1 MRLARTLGVVAGAGC
16 AARASQAMRAAGALS
31 AASASQ
37 AVRAAGALSAA
48 SASQAVRALGAVSA
62 AGVSHVVRATG
73 VVGAVSVLLV
83 AAASPVAAQFGC
95 PASARPV
102 SIGPAY
108 LDEIDGGRALGVSGS
123 AGWCS
128 ADYDTRP
135 RLPRARYIGFNADG
149 AIPFARLAL
158 PQNVQASAW
167 AGWTVSLTERAP
179 DVGGDLDAV
188 PAAFRFD
195 YGVLGFGG
203 RVQYESRTD
212 FDEQALAG
220 GVEARWVNPRWR
232 FSPSLV
238 LAVNA
243 VRPLTSE
250 LRDTIGAEHELHGRV
265 ALQAYWLAPIGE
277 WLEFELDGRVF
288 HGFGM
293 DELVEAAGLDRGA
306 FLAGTLGFVLRQQIG
321 PVGLDRLYV
330 GYAHGQQPTDA
341 EQRKAWT
348 LGLRVAGR

>member
-1 MRLARTLGVVAGAGC
+1 MRFARALGR
-16 AARASQAMRAAGALS
+16 AARAAGGTGVSHEAWAMGGASAAGVSHVAR
-31 AASASQ
+31 
-37 AVRAAGALSAA
+37 AV
-48 SASQAVRALGAVSA
+48 GAVSA
-62 AGVSHVVRATG
+62 AGV
-73 VVGAVSVLLV
+73 LFV
-83 AAASPVAAQFGC
+83 AAAAPVAAQFGC
-95 PASARPV
+95 PASVRPV

-149 AIPFARLAL
+149 TIPFVRLAL
-158 PQNVQASAW
+158 PQNVQASLW

-179 DVGGDLDAV
+179 DVGGDLDASFG
-188 PAAFRFD
+188 AFRFD
-195 YGVLGFGG
+195 YGVLGVGG

-212 FDEQALAG
+212 FEEQALAG

-232 FSPSLV
+232 FAPSLV

-250 LRDTIGAEHELHGRV
+250 LRDTIGAENELHGRV
-265 ALQAYWLAPIGE
+265 ALQAYWLAPAGE

-293 DELVEAAGLDRGA
+293 DTLVEAAGLDRGA
-306 FLAGTLGFVLRQQIG
+306 FLAGTLGFVLRRQIG
-321 PVGLDRLYV
+321 PVRLDRLFV

-348 LGLRVAGR
+348 LGFRVAPR